1 MTTTNTTKLTASL
14 LRRIIKEE
22 VDAATT
28 TPKRKRKPTFK
39 TDPLGVERSIKTAS
53 RAFDADIVAAAA
65 DFINTFHSAIP
76 FDDQNEKMA
85 QLGEEAYSELV
96 EDACEVFETGFR
108 DVVRDALYRVYNKL
122 DMVGS
127 PDAGPMGGHGY

>member
-1 MTTTNTTKLTASL
+1 MTTTKLTASL

-39 TDPLGVERSIKTAS
+39 TDPLGVDRSIKTAS
-53 RAFDADIVAAAA
+53 RAFDADIAAAEA
-65 DFINTFHSAIP
+65 DFINTFQSAMP

-96 EDACEVFETGFR
+96 EYACEYFATGFR
-108 DVVRDALYRVYNKL
+108 DVVHDALYRVYNKL
-122 DMVGS
+122 DMVGA

>member
-1 MTTTNTTKLTASL
+1 MTIRLTTHA
-14 LRRIIKEE
+14 LRKIIIEE
-22 VDAATT
+22 VAAATT

-53 RAFDADIVAAAA
+53 RAFDADIAAATT

-96 EDACEVFETGFR
+96 EDACEVFEKGFR

-122 DMVGS
+122 DMVGA

>member
-1 MTTTNTTKLTASL
+1 MTTAKLTASL

-22 VDAATT
+22 VDVATT

-53 RAFDADIVAAAA
+53 RAFDADIAAAAA
-65 DFINTFHSAIP
+65 DFINTFQSAIP

-85 QLGEEAYSELV
+85 QLGDE
-96 EDACEVFETGFR
+96 ACEVFETGFR
-108 DVVRDALYRVYNKL
+108 NVVRDALHRVYNKL

-127 PDAGPMGGHGY
+127 PDTGPMGGHGY